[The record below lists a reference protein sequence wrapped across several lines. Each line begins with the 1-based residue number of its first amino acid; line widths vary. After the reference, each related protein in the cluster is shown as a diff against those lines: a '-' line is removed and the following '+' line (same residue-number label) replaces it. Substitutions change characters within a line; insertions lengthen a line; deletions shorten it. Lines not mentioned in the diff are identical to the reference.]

1 MKLYSEVKNEQ
12 RTKRDEVDMQAPI
25 TALAAARQMCT
36 RSDWSLTNLQ
46 LQKMLYLAQM
56 MYLGTNDVP
65 LFNGTFEAW
74 DYGPVLPVVYG
85 QVKSFGSGPIRDVFF
100 GVPEIRDA
108 KRLEMLD
115 AACDQLSQKSAG
127 QLVNITHWSKGAWA
141 KNYVPGAKGI
151 VIPNDQIIQ
160 EYRDRTTG

>member
-1 MKLYSEVKNEQ
+1 MTTQVS
-12 RTKRDEVDMQAPI
+12 
-25 TALAAARQMCT
+25 ALAAARHMCA

-56 MYLGTNDVP
+56 IYLGKTGEP

-74 DYGPVLPVVYG
+74 DYGPVLPVVYN

-100 GVPEIRDA
+100 GARAITDESRC
-108 KRLEMLD
+108 EMLNE
-115 AACDQLSQKSAG
+115 ACDQLSQKTAG

-141 KNYVPGAKGI
+141 QHYVPGTRGVI
-151 VIPNDQIIQ
+151 IPNAAILQ
-160 EYRDRTTG
+160 EARDRGVTDDAV